1 MMVEDF
7 AKVAYDARV
16 ALAMARVAD
25 RFQANWGGKVSTRLY
40 KLNEAI
46 EWYLV
51 AARRIQDLLAERMT
65 NERAFNA
72 YLGKLQNL
80 TSEAHRAYYQYT
92 VAKNRSVRSD
102 ALLERAL
109 TVLDVLHRLIKF
121 LETQGEVIAFR
132 LIWKEGGH
140 DD

>member
-51 AARRIQDLLAERMT
+51 AAQRIQDLLAERMT
-65 NERAFNA
+65 NARAFNA

-109 TVLDVLHRLIKF
+109 TVLDALHRLIKF
-121 LETQGEVIAFR
+121 LEVKCEGIA

-140 DD
+140 ND

>member
-1 MMVEDF
+1 MTGEDF
-7 AKVAYDARV
+7 VKVAYDARV
-16 ALAMARVAD
+16 ALAMARQAD

-109 TVLDVLHRLIKF
+109 TVLDALHRLIKF
-121 LETQGEVIAFR
+121 LEVKCEGIA
-132 LIWKEGGH
+132 LIWKEGGRN
-140 DD
+140 D